1 MVNLLSTPQFIAF
14 DQVIGVIYIK
24 MKIVILRFCAVAV
37 IVFSAMGSL
46 KAQQYANVKD
56 SIVFAPMIIP
66 TGGFH
71 FALGDVNQTYKFTYH
86 VGAEIL
92 IKNRKNW
99 LFGASG
105 EFMFGENVGIP
116 GFVQNIYPVYGQS
129 GTTPGVSLG
138 MRGFNFMA
146 IGGKIVPLGK
156 KPNRNS
162 GLIFKFGAGFIQHQ
176 VLMEFRGDNVPQVNG
191 DYKKGYDRMHN
202 GFAMSQFIGYIYMG
216 NNRTLNFFGGVEI
229 IEGFTRNRRMYNYD
243 TESYDLRDKYD
254 IFIGLKVG
262 YIFPLYKK
270 GAGATNRSKE
280 KEYFYK

>member
-1 MVNLLSTPQFIAF
+1 
-14 DQVIGVIYIK
+14 
-24 MKIVILRFCAVAV
+24 MKRLRFLIFILALSV
-37 IVFSAMGSL
+37 SANSL
-46 KAQQYANVKD
+46 SAQYANVKD
-56 SIVFAPMIIP
+56 SIVFAPMIMP

-71 FALGDVNQTYKFTYH
+71 FPLGDVQETYKFTYH
-86 VGAEIL
+86 VGGQFL

-99 LFGASG
+99 LYGFSG

-129 GTTPGVSLG
+129 GSNPGVSLG

-146 IGGKIVPLGK
+146 QGGKIVPLGK

-162 GLIFKFGAGFIQHQ
+162 GLMFMFGAGFVQHQ
-176 VLMEFRGDNVPQVNG
+176 VLIQFRGDNVPQVQD
-191 DYKKGYDRMHN
+191 DYVKGYDRMHN

-216 NNRTLNFFGGVEI
+216 NNRSLNFFGGFEF
-229 IEGFTRNRRMYNYD
+229 IEGFTRNRRIYNYD
-243 TESYDLRDKYD
+243 TQSMDIRDKYD

-262 YIFPLYKK
+262 YIFPFYRK
-270 GAGATNRSKE
+270 GTGSTNQSKE